1 MKKALPQLARRAATG
16 SVSLLLRLMSLVGKL
31 GLSLY
36 MGRYF
41 ALTELG
47 LYGLAFG
54 AVMLAVVLF
63 GFRVDYIVSREIL
76 GMSEQR
82 QRRIGSEVALLY
94 LGSFVF
100 AAPFAIAALLFFGS
114 GGNAMLLALIYLL
127 CGFEAYANF
136 LYTVTIALKRP
147 ALANALFFIRA
158 GLWTIPAV
166 AISYFDSA
174 YRTVSF
180 VIGCWVAG
188 AAASVLLNMWLMRR
202 QLVGFIPLRW
212 SQMTEVRD
220 YSRRAMLVWI
230 GSVAVTLGAYLD
242 RFVLASFLSLKEV
255 GVATFYTSFTTAVIT
270 LVQSATT
277 SVTFP
282 SLIEKF
288 DAGDHAEY
296 TKELRKTELMAAGV
310 ALVILAGLAAAMLV
324 MGKLMHKPEL
334 VTAYPV
340 FLLLLIAAL
349 IRTHAETLYYGLFVQ
364 RQHRAVWLGN
374 LLFLATSLVLNLIFI
389 PWLGLMGLGVAAI
402 VSAIML
408 AVWRWATLNSGKGA
422 ATGERELRGA
432 MAWFAAAGGEDPA
445 AG

>member
-1 MKKALPQLARRAATG
+1 
-16 SVSLLLRLMSLVGKL
+16 MSLVSKL

-63 GFRVDYIVSREIL
+63 GFRVDYIVAREIL
-76 GMSEQR
+76 GMPEQR
-82 QRRIGSEVALLY
+82 QRRIGTEVALLY
-94 LGSFVF
+94 LGSFLV
-100 AAPFAIAALLFFGS
+100 AAPFAIGALLLFGS
-114 GGNAMLLALIYLL
+114 GGNAGLLALIYLL
-127 CGFEAYANF
+127 CGVEAYANF

-147 ALANALFFIRA
+147 ALANALFFVRA
-158 GLWTIPAV
+158 GLWTVPAMAV
-166 AISYFDSA
+166 SYFDPA

-188 AAASVLLNMWLMRR
+188 AGASVILNMWLMRR
-202 QLVGFIPLRW
+202 QLVGAIPLRW
-212 SQMTEVRD
+212 SEFTEVRS
-220 YSRRAMLVWI
+220 YSARAFLVWI

-255 GVATFYTSFTTAVIT
+255 GVATFYTSFTTAVVT

-277 SVTFP
+277 NVTFP
-282 SLIEKF
+282 SLIEKY
-288 DAGDHAEY
+288 DAGENHAFAR
-296 TKELRKTELMAAGV
+296 ELRRTELMAGGV
-310 ALVILAGLAAAMLV
+310 ALVILAGLAVTMPF

-334 VTAYPV
+334 IAAYPA
-340 FLLLLIAAL
+340 FLLLLVATL

-374 LLFLATSLVLNLIFI
+374 LIFLATSLVLNLVFI
-389 PWLGLMGLGVAAI
+389 PMFGLIGLGMAAI
-402 VSAIML
+402 AAAVML
-408 AVWRWATLNSGKGA
+408 ALWRSVTLKSGHGA
-422 ATGERELRGA
+422 ATGERKLSGA
-432 MAWFAAAGGEDPA
+432 LAWFAASGGEDRA